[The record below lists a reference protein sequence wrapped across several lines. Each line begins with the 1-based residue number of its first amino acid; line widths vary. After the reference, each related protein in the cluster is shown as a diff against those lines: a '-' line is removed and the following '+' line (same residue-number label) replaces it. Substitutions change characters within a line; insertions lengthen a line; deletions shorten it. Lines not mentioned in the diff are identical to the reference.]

1 MIVACRSSRSEVFCK
16 KGVLRNFGK
25 FTGKHLC
32 QSLFLVKLH
41 KTMER
46 VFSCEFYEIFKVN
59 FLQETPAAAA
69 SDIGMWQALYAE
81 KMCQLLAEFLPII
94 KLSVQIVISL
104 IH

>member
-1 MIVACRSSRSEVFCK
+1 
-16 KGVLRNFGK
+16 
-25 FTGKHLC
+25 
-32 QSLFLVKLH
+32 
-41 KTMER
+41 MER

-81 KMCQLLAEFLPII
+81 KMCQLLAEFLPMI

-104 IH
+104 IDWLRLICLYEHTTEQQNQSIVGK